1 MKVLVTGATG
11 FIGRYLV
18 NDLIRNDYEVCILTR
33 QKLYK
38 NKDIDIFLGD
48 VTKEYTI
55 EKAFQNVEVVFH
67 NAAYAMDWGKKSEIY
82 NINVNGTRNVANICK
97 KKKIQKL
104 IFTSSAG
111 IYGFPNSIIE
121 IDEDFRKNP
130 FNYYHKSKLEC
141 EYVLQNYS
149 DLNISIIRPCLVLGA
164 GGNAVKILLNRIEKN
179 KMRFIGNGNICISL
193 VHPNDVV
200 QCLRLAAESIEND
213 VFNAVSFVCTVKEL
227 IDKITNLME
236 IEPVSKHIPY
246 FAAYLNAFFNE
257 ILTKEP
263 SLTRFRVRSFGTN
276 RIIGN
281 KKAIKKLGFKP
292 KYNLDELAKDMVSW
306 YKKIKEIGF
315 Q

>member
-1 MKVLVTGATG
+1 MRVLVTGATG
-11 FIGRYLV
+11 FIGRYLI
-18 NDLIRNDYEVCILTR
+18 NDLIRNYYEVRVLTR
-33 QKLYK
+33 QKSYK

-48 VTKEYTI
+48 VTKEGTI
-55 EKAFQNVEVVFH
+55 ENAFQGIEVVFH
-67 NAAYAMDWGKKSEIY
+67 NAAYAMDWGIKSEIY

-121 IDEDFRKNP
+121 INEDFRKNP

-164 GGNAVKILLNRIEKN
+164 GGDAVKILLKRIERN
-179 KMRFIGNGNICISL
+179 KMRFIGNGNTYISL

-236 IEPVSKHIPY
+236 IEPISKYIPY
-246 FAAYLNAFFNE
+246 FVAYLNAFVNE
-257 ILTKEP
+257 ILTREP

-292 KYNLDELAKDMVSW
+292 KYNLNELAEDIVS
-306 YKKIKEIGF
+306 
-315 Q
+315 